1 MQVSRLASCLFLQA
15 QSSSPTSAPA
25 AICSISTHFFRATP
39 LFSLKRL
46 AFSNHDPKSAIFALS
61 TTPSQI
67 SETAR
72 TAGRCDR
79 RGMRTTPRLCPASPL
94 AASPSAEIRLQPFF
108 FCVCRARN
116 DPARWRNVRFSA
128 AGWVRARLGCE
139 SRTNRRHGRD
149 GLGLA
154 FWLCVQPVFSMKSA
168 YFRLAASSFS
178 FCICRS

>member
-46 AFSNHDPKSAIFALS
+46 AFFKSRPQECYFCPLNN
-61 TTPSQI
+61 PSQI

-94 AASPSAEIRLQPFF
+94 AASSSAKIRLQPFF
-108 FCVCRARN
+108 FFVFRARN
-116 DPARWRNVRFSA
+116 APARRRNVRFSA
-128 AGWVRARLGCE
+128 AGWVRARLSCE

-154 FWLCVQPVFSMKSA
+154 LWLCVQSVFSIKSA
-168 YFRLAASSFS
+168 YFLFAMSSSS

>member
-46 AFSNHDPKSAIFALS
+46 AFFKSRPQECYFCPLNN
-61 TTPSQI
+61 PSQI

-94 AASPSAEIRLQPFF
+94 AASPSAKIRLQPFF
-108 FCVCRARN
+108 FFVFRARN
-116 DPARWRNVRFSA
+116 APARWRNVRSSGFRR
-128 AGWVRARLGCE
+128 VHARLRRE

-149 GLGLA
+149 GL
-154 FWLCVQPVFSMKSA
+154 
-168 YFRLAASSFS
+168 
-178 FCICRS
+178 

>member
-46 AFSNHDPKSAIFALS
+46 AFFKSRPQECYFCPLNN
-61 TTPSQI
+61 PSQI

-79 RGMRTTPRLCPASPL
+79 RGMRTTPRLCPARRLWLLPL
-94 AASPSAEIRLQPFF
+94 PKF
-108 FCVCRARN
+108 ARRR
-116 DPARWRNVRFSA
+116 PFSA
-128 AGWVRARLGCE
+128 LGVPATLPHVGATSVFLVLGE
-139 SRTNRRHGRD
+139 YA
-149 GLGLA
+149 LGLA
-154 FWLCVQPVFSMKSA
+154 AKAAQTADTGATGCDRRFGCAINLCF
-168 YFRLAASSFS
+168 
-178 FCICRS
+178 